1 MRIAIL
7 GYGNLGHGVE
17 CAVRQNEDITLSMIF
32 TRRDPA
38 SVSPVTKGLP
48 VYDVRDIESHLS
60 EFDVLIICSGSAT
73 DLPEQTPKYAK
84 LTHVV
89 DSFDTHARIPE
100 HFDAVDRAA
109 RSN

>member
-48 VYDVRDIESHLS
+48 VYDVLNSM
-60 EFDVLIICSGSAT
+60 C
-73 DLPEQTPKYAK
+73 
-84 LTHVV
+84 
-89 DSFDTHARIPE
+89 
-100 HFDAVDRAA
+100 
-109 RSN
+109 